1 MNRRTKVMPLG
12 PIAFNPSAINRKDA
26 PQRSPGMATSS
37 QSADTTNPPQEDLC
51 LSSFIRNTA
60 ASASRE
66 CS

>member
-12 PIAFNPSAINRKDA
+12 PIAFNPSAINA